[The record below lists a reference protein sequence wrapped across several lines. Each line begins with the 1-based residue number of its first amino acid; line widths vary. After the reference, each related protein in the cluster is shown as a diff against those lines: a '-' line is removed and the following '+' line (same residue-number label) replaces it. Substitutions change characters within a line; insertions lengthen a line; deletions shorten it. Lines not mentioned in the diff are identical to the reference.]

1 MFVGIDTRMFHFCMG
16 AKDEK
21 FRIMC
26 MNTDRYKIIYK
37 NGPLYVL
44 VLAIAHSD
52 DQVKVAVAIRIAQEL
67 TNLGGGQNPAV
78 DLFRLIC

>member
-37 NGPLYVL
+37 NGPLYAL
-44 VLAIAHSD
+44 VLAHIATTQLTSRSD
-52 DQVKVAVAIRIAQEL
+52 
-67 TNLGGGQNPAV
+67 TNGAGTDEPWGRPMSSSRKRST
-78 DLFRLIC
+78 FFG